1 MQQIGRY
8 QIIERLGRGAMG
20 VVYKALDPRIGRSI
34 AVKSIR
40 LAEISDASELKRLR
54 DRLEREARSAGAL
67 SHRNI
72 VAIYDILEE
81 EKLVHLFMEYV
92 NGPSLEKL
100 LSEGKLP
107 EKEVLLNFLRQIA
120 SALDYAHK
128 IGIVHRDVKPS
139 NLLVHFEHATG
150 EQIAKVTD
158 FGVAKFISQ
167 QMTQAGSMMGTP
179 NYMAPE
185 QIEGGQITG
194 RADQFA
200 LAAVAYE
207 LLCGEKP
214 FVADYIP
221 TLFFR
226 IVREDPKAAEIA
238 NPSLSPAINRALQ
251 KGLAKSPADR
261 FDSCTAFVNA
271 LADALDAHPE
281 WMPPY
286 RLAPIDVPPP
296 AEAEMD
302 KGYVVPNA
310 TAAFSAVSDNPPPRG
325 ASAFLGERHSGDPY
339 AQAIYPE
346 SQPESL
352 TEEPK
357 PQGPVILPYDLPY
370 RLPELRRSRNED
382 GDEEGLPLWRK
393 VAIAVLILAMLA
405 IAFAVYRNFTGG
417 SVTAGKNAPSPS
429 ASEGTPLNEPNA
441 LGSAQPPTGSPALPS
456 TAPEAK
462 QSAATSL
469 APAAPP
475 PSPTKPSQQNSSASA
490 SMNTPD
496 KDLARA
502 KAARGSKNQIQK
514 QHFPSNTPVPVQFSS
529 DPSGAHVVVDNDEQK
544 SCSTPCSIP
553 LPPGRHT
560 LTIAAANYGL
570 ARRIIEV
577 PDQQEVFV
585 PLAQNIAIVQLDSVP
600 SGSTVYIDGRLQ
612 GQTPATLKLTPGSH
626 QVRLTSG
633 NRSLQQTIQVSAES
647 LQSFVFRWQ

>member
-1 MQQIGRY
+1 VQQIGRY

-107 EKEVLLNFLRQIA
+107 EKEMLLNFLRQIA

-185 QIEGGQITG
+185 QIEGAQITG

-226 IVREDPKAAEIA
+226 IVREDPKAADQV

-251 KGLAKSPADR
+251 KGLAKSATDR
-261 FDSCTAFVNA
+261 FESCTAFINA
-271 LADALDAHPE
+271 LSEALDARPE
-281 WMPPY
+281 WAPPY
-286 RLAPIDVPPP
+286 RMEPV
-296 AEAEMD
+296 
-302 KGYVVPNA
+302 VVPLPVEPEPERNPA
-310 TAAFSAVSDNPPPRG
+310 PPSPTPAFGPINDEPERTLPLGQSQAA
-325 ASAFLGERHSGDPY
+325 LGDLHAQTIY
-339 AQAIYPE
+339 AP
-346 SQPESL
+346 SQPDTTE
-352 TEEPK
+352 EEPK

-370 RLPELRRSRNED
+370 RLPELRRGRNED
-382 GDEEGLPLWRK
+382 GEAEGLPLWRK
-393 VAIAVLILAMLA
+393 VAIAALICGMVA
-405 IAFAVYRNFTGG
+405 IGFAVYRNFTGSG
-417 SVTAGKNAPSPS
+417 AAAGNGAPASATPETSP
-429 ASEGTPLNEPNA
+429 ATEPNA
-441 LGSAQPPTGSPALPS
+441 LGSAQSSPGTPGSSASALPS
-456 TAPEAK
+456 T
-462 QSAATSL
+462 QSASSPT
-469 APAAPP
+469 APAAPVP
-475 PSPTKPSQQNSSASA
+475 TAKQPSNPLSQESAA
-490 SMNTPD
+490 D
-496 KDLARA
+496 KALRRA
-502 KAARGSKNQIQK
+502 KTGSGAQEAMRK
-514 QHFPSNTPVPVQFSS
+514 QHLPSSSPMPVQFSS
-529 DPSGAHVVVDNDEQK
+529 EPSGAHVVVDNNEGK

-553 LPPGRHT
+553 LAPGRHT

-577 PDQQEVFV
+577 PDQRDVFV
-585 PLAQNIAIVQLDSVP
+585 PMSQNIAVVQLDSVP

-612 GQTPATLKLTPGSH
+612 GQTPATLKLTPGPH